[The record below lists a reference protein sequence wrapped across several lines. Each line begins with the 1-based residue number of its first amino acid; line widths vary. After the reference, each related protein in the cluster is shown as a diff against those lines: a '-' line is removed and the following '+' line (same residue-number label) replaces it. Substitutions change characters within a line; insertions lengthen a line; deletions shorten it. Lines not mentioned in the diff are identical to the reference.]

1 MRIDGSPEL
10 LADPQVVIPDRPA
23 KYVLR
28 LTLSRPHRRN
38 SLTPKMRAQLV
49 HQLQLADSD
58 PTVRVTIICGAGP
71 DFCAGYDV
79 SFEVGTSA
87 EVFSDLMAAPGD
99 GQFQRGAVEVVSF
112 MWDLKKPV
120 IAQVHGHC
128 LAGGSE
134 IATGADVVYVAE
146 TCKVGYPPVRS
157 MGCPDTQYM
166 PWLCGLRKGMEL
178 MLTGDTMNGPQSV
191 ACGWATGWFPDDA
204 LDNEV
209 LKIAQKMTRVSI
221 DIQQVNKR
229 SMHRGME
236 VMGIRTALRY
246 GTELQALVMHT
257 KDSQAFMKKFRASE
271 IPAVSFSQ
279 YRFTPLK
286 LRDGTEGDDVNVVH
300 VDRIQLRH
308 KQIAVK
314 LPIEQVVTPCKA
326 KSVTFTFPESRR
338 VDELSFTT
346 AENQPELDPVR
357 WILEGSN
364 DGQAWHKL
372 QLRDMDFPT
381 PLKRLYTSGVLGL
394 DGGAA
399 SKAFSERDKA
409 FGDNRVARQEAKLG
423 PVAAMLAS
431 AQSKL

>member
-1 MRIDGSPEL
+1 MPRIDGSPEL
-10 LADPQVVIPDRPA
+10 LQGEPVVLADRPA
-23 KYVLR
+23 KFVLR
-28 LTLSRPHRRN
+28 LTLNRPHRRN
-38 SLTPKMRAQLV
+38 SLTPSVRAQLL
-49 HQLQLADSD
+49 HQLQMADSD
-58 PTVRVTIICGAGP
+58 PTVRVTIIRGAGP

-99 GQFQRGAVEVVSF
+99 GQFQRGAVEVVFF

-134 IATGADVVYVAE
+134 LATGADVVFCSE

-178 MLTGDTMNGPQSV
+178 MLTGDTMNGRQSV
-191 ACGWATGWFPDDA
+191 DCGWATGWFPDDA
-204 LDNEV
+204 LEKEV
-209 LKIAQKMTRVSI
+209 LKVAQKMARVPE

-229 SMHRGME
+229 AMHRGME

-257 KDSQAFMKKFRASE
+257 KDSQKFMKKFRASQ
-271 IPAVSFSQ
+271 IPDVAFNQ
-279 YRFTPLK
+279 YRFSPLK
-286 LRDGTEGDDVNVVH
+286 LRNGIEGDDVDVVH

-308 KQIAVK
+308 KQMNVK
-314 LPIEQVVTPCKA
+314 LSAEQVVTPCA
-326 KSVTFTFPESRR
+326 GKSVIFRFPEAQRI
-338 VDELSFTT
+338 DEFSFTT
-346 AENQPELDPVR
+346 AEDQPHLDPVR
-357 WILEGSN
+357 WALEGSN
-364 DGQAWHKL
+364 DGQTWFVL
-372 QLRDMDFPT
+372 QIRSMDFPT
-381 PLKRLYTSGVLGL
+381 PTKRLFTSGVLGL

-399 SKAFSERDKA
+399 SKAFSERDKE
-409 FGDNRVARQEAKLG
+409 FGDNRVARQQAT
-423 PVAAMLAS
+423 
-431 AQSKL
+431 SKL